1 MFFDVYRQLTNDEAL
16 RNAIFQREEI
26 LITTTI
32 NYEVFTHS
40 MCQKYEICFVNPA
53 QQEII
58 RLKLLFRLYIVI

>member
-1 MFFDVYRQLTNDEAL
+1 MFFDVYRQLTNDQAL

-58 RLKLLFRLYIVI
+58 RLKPLFRLYIVI

>member
-16 RNAIFQREEI
+16 RNVIFQRKEI

-53 QQEII
+53 
-58 RLKLLFRLYIVI
+58 